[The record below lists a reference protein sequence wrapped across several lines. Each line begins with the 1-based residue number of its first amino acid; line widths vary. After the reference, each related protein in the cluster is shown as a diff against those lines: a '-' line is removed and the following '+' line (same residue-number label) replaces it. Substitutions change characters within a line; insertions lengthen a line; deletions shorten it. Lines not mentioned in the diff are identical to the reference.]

1 VVGRVKQYALD
12 SDSRIAFYVPQSQ
25 GTGRS
30 LYVVVKSRGDPAAL
44 AQAAAQAVRT
54 IDPDLPVYHV
64 QTVDAIVQRSMS
76 VQQFA
81 TLLLTL
87 FAATALVLALI
98 GISGVMSYLVSRSA
112 RDLGIRMALG
122 ATHRMIVTWV
132 LRHAVIVTLA
142 GIALGLGVAAL
153 LARLMRGLVFGV
165 EPTDAVTFAAV
176 TLLLVSTALVA
187 SYLPARRAT
196 RIDPLASLR
205 AE

>member
-1 VVGRVKQYALD
+1 MVGRVKQYALD

-30 LYVVVKSRGDPAAL
+30 LYVVVKSRADPAAL
-44 AQAAAQAVRT
+44 TQAAAQAVRA

-122 ATHRMIVTWV
+122 ATHRMIMTWV
-132 LRHAVIVTLA
+132 LRHAVVVTLA
-142 GIALGLGVAAL
+142 GIALGLGVAAV
-153 LARLMRGLVFGV
+153 LARVMRGLVFGV
-165 EPTDAVTFAAV
+165 EPTDPATFAAV
-176 TLLLVSTALVA
+176 TLLLVSAALMA

-196 RIDPLASLR
+196 RIDPLTSLR

>member
-1 VVGRVKQYALD
+1 M
-12 SDSRIAFYVPQSQ
+12 
-25 GTGRS
+25 
-30 LYVVVKSRGDPAAL
+30 KSRADPAAL
-44 AQAAAQAVRT
+44 TQAAAQAVRA

-132 LRHAVIVTLA
+132 LRHAVVVTLA

-153 LARLMRGLVFGV
+153 LARVMRGLVFGV
-165 EPTDAVTFAAV
+165 EPTDAATFAAV
-176 TLLLVSTALVA
+176 TLLLVSAALVA